1 MRECSANIEQTKNR
15 RLGFKRAKQKNSSSK
30 AKALGHDTLTWV
42 YIKKLNQYYT
52 PVQAH
57 LFHYSNDLFH

>member
-1 MRECSANIEQTKNR
+1 MQQMRECSANTEQTKNR

-42 YIKKLNQYYT
+42 YIKK
-52 PVQAH
+52 
-57 LFHYSNDLFH
+57 